1 MKLIFKKKNEENII
15 KKIYKE
21 GRFLRYTEFILGV
34 FIVALAFNIFIL
46 PCDIVYG
53 IGGVGVILN
62 KLYGM
67 NPSLVI
73 LVGGIVLLILSFLTL
88 GVEKTSHSVVGSILY
103 PIMVSL
109 TVPLSK
115 YFDMGDANVL
125 VLTLFGSVVSG
136 FGLGLIFKSGF
147 TTGGTDILNQIVS
160 KYLKISIGNS
170 MFLTDG
176 IIILAGGFFFG
187 LEKLM
192 YSIIA
197 LYIIS
202 MMTDKVILGISQ
214 SKAFYIITDHE
225 TAVKKFITQYLSHGV
240 TVLEARGGFT
250 GNNKKVIMCII
261 PTKEYFIVK
270 EGIHSIDPQAFFLV
284 TDAYEV
290 YGGE

>member
-73 LVGGIVLLILSFLTL
+73 LVGGVVLLILSFLTL